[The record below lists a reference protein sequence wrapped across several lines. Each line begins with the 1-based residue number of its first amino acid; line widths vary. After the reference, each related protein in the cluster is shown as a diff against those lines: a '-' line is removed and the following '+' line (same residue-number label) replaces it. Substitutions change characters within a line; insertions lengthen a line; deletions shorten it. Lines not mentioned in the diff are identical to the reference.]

1 MTLSIQLELEN
12 GIVVARCTGVLGM
25 KEAQETAPLIW
36 KRQEFAGLPIVWDF
50 REASFDVQPK
60 DVREIAQFILSRQ
73 TTPPPRVALVIS
85 RDVDYG
91 FSRMFEVFRED
102 ASTEVRTFRDIDE
115 ALLWARS
122 EQAPAP

>member
-1 MTLSIQLELEN
+1 MTLSIRLGLED
-12 GIVVARCTGVLGM
+12 GIIVARCTGALGM
-25 KEAQETAPLIW
+25 KDAQETAPLIW
-36 KRQEFAGLPIVWDF
+36 NREDFAGLPIVWDF
-50 REASFDVQPK
+50 REATLDVQPK
-60 DVREIAQFILSRQ
+60 DVRELAQFILSRQ
-73 TTPPPRVALVIS
+73 PTPPPRVGLVIS

-102 ASTEVRTFRDIDE
+102 ASTEVRTFRDFDE